1 MATVSISEAARLTGK
16 STKTLYRL
24 ASQGKLSLS
33 LDENGAKKV
42 DTSELVRVFG
52 EFKQSGENPIE
63 TDSESRVRQLE
74 AEISVLRQAAAQLD
88 VLKAE
93 KAGLEAL
100 NAAREQQ
107 LQDMRQ
113 ALRLIES
120 QIEVPPT
127 GQKRRRWWQFGK

>member
-1 MATVSISEAARLTGK
+1 MAVVSISEAARLTGK
-16 STKTLYRL
+16 STKTLYRM
-24 ASQGKLSLS
+24 ASQGRLSVS
-33 LDENGAKKV
+33 LDENGAKTV
-42 DTSELVRVFG
+42 DISELVRVFG
-52 EFKQSGENPIE
+52 ELRQPSENPIA
-63 TDSESRVRQLE
+63 TDQESRVRQLE
-74 AEISVLRQAAAQLD
+74 AEVSVLRQAAAQVD

-120 QIEVPPT
+120 QIEAPSNGP
-127 GQKRRRWWQFGK
+127 KRRWWQFGK

>member
-24 ASQGKLSLS
+24 ASQGRLSLS
-33 LDENGAKKV
+33 LDEKGSKKV

-52 EFKQSGENPIE
+52 ELTHPSENLAE

-120 QIEVPPT
+120 QIETPSN
-127 GQKRRRWWQFGK
+127 GQKRRWWQFGK

>member
-24 ASQGKLSLS
+24 ASQGRFSLS
-33 LDENGAKKV
+33 LDESGSKKV

-52 EFKQSGENPIE
+52 ELRDPNENQSR
-63 TDSESRVRQLE
+63 TDPESRLRQLE
-74 AEISVLRQAAAQLD
+74 AEILVLRQTAAQLD

-100 NAAREQQ
+100 NAVREQQ

-120 QIEVPPT
+120 QIEAPAD
-127 GQKRRRWWQFGK
+127 GKKRRWWQFGK